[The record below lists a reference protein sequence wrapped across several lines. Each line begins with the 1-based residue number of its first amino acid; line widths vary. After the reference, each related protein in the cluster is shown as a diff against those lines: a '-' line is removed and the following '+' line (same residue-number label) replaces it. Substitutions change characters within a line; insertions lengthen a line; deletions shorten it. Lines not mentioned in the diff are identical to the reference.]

1 MKRETI
7 DELFYQLVYKN
18 YGDDAQI
25 YIITKIQNLLRM
37 DRDIRTSAKVL
48 YWFEIWEERE
58 KLVLSIMG
66 LDYKTNDCTQ
76 EDKLT
81 REVPTLLS
89 TESAPP

>member
-37 DRDIRTSAKVL
+37 DRDIRTSVKVL
-48 YWFEIWEERE
+48 CWFEIWDERE
-58 KLVLSIMG
+58 RYSFG
-66 LDYKTNDCTQ
+66 N
-76 EDKLT
+76 
-81 REVPTLLS
+81 
-89 TESAPP
+89 